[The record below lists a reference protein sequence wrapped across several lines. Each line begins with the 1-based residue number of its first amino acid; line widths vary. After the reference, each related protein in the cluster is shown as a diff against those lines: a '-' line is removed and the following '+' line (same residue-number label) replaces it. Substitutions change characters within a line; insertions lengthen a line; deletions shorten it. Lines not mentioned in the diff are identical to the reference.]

1 MANPGINAPNQNLS
15 QWNATFTEQVLLVE
29 SDSDLRESRRLL
41 LTSLGLP
48 VHAVG
53 YHLEVFQLLR
63 ESHYSLI
70 VVDLLHS
77 EEYASQIAE
86 FVRASWPEAK
96 ILVLGQSCGHLDD
109 WLYDDVVDPCCNP
122 EGLIQSAQHLLEWA
136 RTGRM
141 IP

>member
-1 MANPGINAPNQNLS
+1 M
-15 QWNATFTEQVLLVE
+15 
-29 SDSDLRESRRLL
+29 
-41 LTSLGLP
+41 
-48 VHAVG
+48 
-53 YHLEVFQLLR
+53 
-63 ESHYSLI
+63 I

-96 ILVLGQSCGHLDD
+96 LLVLGQSCGHLDD

-136 RTGRM
+136 RPDADLPRNRISNKKELSRQGS
-141 IP
+141 